1 MRFSKF
7 VRQYDWSD
15 KRVLFNTYN
24 KALVMIDGECM
35 ENDTLKES
43 FPAEYS
49 ASLEQMGFFISDD
62 YADDL
67 IGQAIK
73 RDKKLMLSVETS
85 LSCNMRCPYCY
96 QGSQNKL
103 NSRLSVK
110 HIADL
115 IRYCEIVACKYEFEE
130 VVLKVLGGEP
140 TIVWSIAKKVIDGIS
155 DFCRKYNKKFNLM
168 IDTNGVL
175 IDDILQLRDYDSLLL
190 TIPLTYKL
198 CHNNV
203 RKLANGE
210 GSYDVI
216 VSNLRKIHELKPETV
231 IVLRHNTDDENIKY
245 FDEYV
250 KDLKNSLNYNP
261 LIDLSYTAELG
272 DEEFK
277 NGLSFEDFIE
287 WKSSK
292 AIDILVNN
300 DCNVTIA
307 PVMST
312 DRCQH
317 RSKYSLK
324 LFSDGT
330 VGSCAM
336 WFFRN
341 KRIELSALCADLDLI
356 ERLKGEGEELF
367 EKCGSCRSFFLCGA
381 GYNLPCIKSLKI
393 KECAPDGEYC
403 LNLESFIKR
412 YIQYKAKGKES
423 LFVGFNN
430 RLVIR

>member
-7 VRQYDWSD
+7 VRQYDWLD
-15 KRVLFNTYN
+15 KKVLLNTYN
-24 KALVMIDGECM
+24 KALVMIDKEYM
-35 ENDTLKES
+35 ENDTLNES
-43 FPAEYS
+43 FPDEYIT
-49 ASLEQMGFFISDD
+49 SLEQMGFFISDD
-62 YADDL
+62 CANDL
-67 IGQAIK
+67 IGQAIRK
-73 RDKKLMLSVETS
+73 DRKLMLSVETS

-96 QGSQNKL
+96 QGSHNKPK
-103 NSRLSVK
+103 SKLSDK
-110 HIADL
+110 HIAEL
-115 IRYCEIVACKYEFEE
+115 THYCEIVADKFEFDE

-140 TIVWSIAKKVIDGIS
+140 TIVWSITKKVIDGIS
-155 DFCRKYNKKFNLM
+155 GFCRKYNKKFNLM

-175 IDDILQLRDYDSLLL
+175 IDEILKLRDYDSLLL

-198 CHNNV
+198 CHDRV
-203 RKLANGE
+203 RKLASGE

-216 VSNLRKIHELKPETV
+216 VSNLRKLHELKPEAV
-231 IVLRHNTDDENIKY
+231 IVLRHNTDDQNIRY
-245 FDEYV
+245 FHEYV
-250 KDLKNSLNYNP
+250 KDLRDSLNFNP

-272 DEEFK
+272 DEEYK

-287 WKSSK
+287 WKSGK
-292 AIDILVNN
+292 AIDILVDN
-300 DCNVTIA
+300 DCNVSIA
-307 PVMST
+307 PLMST
-312 DRCQH
+312 DRCQN

-336 WFFRN
+336 WFFRH
-341 KRIELSALCADLDLI
+341 KRIELSALCADLNLI
-356 ERLKGEGEELF
+356 EQLKGEGENSF
-367 EKCGSCRSFFLCGA
+367 ARCSTCSSFFLCGA

-393 KECAPDGEYC
+393 KECASDGAYC